1 MIPTPSLKKNDK
13 RANLLIIIVSLVI
26 FLVVASL
33 SRIPPPKFP
42 FDFSVHIFALVNSI
56 INSAVAV
63 LLIAGLV
70 TARQRK
76 FVLHK
81 KIMLA
86 AIVLSVLF
94 LVFYIGHHLF
104 AGDSKFGDVNH
115 DNILSA
121 AEKAAVG
128 GIRYFY
134 YFILITHIILAA
146 VILPFILYTAYRALT
161 GEYNRH
167 KKLARYTWPL
177 WFYIALTGVVVY
189 WMIAPYYS

>member
-1 MIPTPSLKKNDK
+1 MIPSPSIKKNDK
-13 RANLLIIIVSLVI
+13 RANWIIVIISIVI

-42 FDFSVHIFALVNSI
+42 FDFNVHVFAFINSL
-56 INSAVAV
+56 INSAVAI

-70 TARQRK
+70 TVKQK
-76 FVLHK
+76 KYTLHRN
-81 KIMLA
+81 IMLV
-86 AIVLSVLF
+86 AIVLSILF

-104 AGDSKFGDVNH
+104 AGDSKFGDINH
-115 DNILSA
+115 DNVLSE

-134 YFILITHIILAA
+134 YFILFTHIILAA
-146 VILPFILYTAYRALT
+146 VILPFILFTAYRSLT
-161 GEYNRH
+161 GEYAKH
-167 KKLARYTWPL
+167 KKLAKYTWPL
-177 WFYIALTGVVVY
+177 WLYIALTGVIVY

>member
-1 MIPTPSLKKNDK
+1 MIPSPSLKKNDK
-13 RANLLIIIVSLVI
+13 RANWLIAIVSLVI

-42 FDFSVHIFALVNSI
+42 FDFSVHVFAFVNSV
-56 INSAVAV
+56 INSAVAI

-70 TARQRK
+70 AVKQRK
-76 FVLHK
+76 YVLHK
-81 KIMLA
+81 NIMMF

-104 AGDSKFGDVNH
+104 AGDSLFGDADHNK
-115 DNILSA
+115 ILTE

-128 GIRYFY
+128 SIRYVY

-146 VILPFILYTAYRALT
+146 VILPFILFTAYRALT
-161 GEYNRH
+161 GEYGRH

-177 WFYIALTGVVVY
+177 WFYIAVTGVIVY
-189 WMIAPYYS
+189 WMIVPYYS

>member
-1 MIPTPSLKKNDK
+1 MIPNPVLKKNDK
-13 RANLLIIIVSLVI
+13 RANWIIAIVSLVI

-33 SRIPPPKFP
+33 SRIPPPRFP
-42 FDFSVHIFALVNSI
+42 FNFNVHIFALINSL
-56 INSAVAV
+56 INSAVAI

-70 TARQRK
+70 AVKQK
-76 FVLHK
+76 QYVLHK
-81 KIMLA
+81 NIMMV

-104 AGDSKFGDVNH
+104 AGDSKFGDINH
-115 DNILSA
+115 DNILTE

-146 VILPFILYTAYRALT
+146 VILPFILFTAYRALT
-161 GEYNRH
+161 GEYSRH
-167 KKLARYTWPL
+167 KRLARYTWPL
-177 WFYIALTGVVVY
+177 WFYIAITGVLVY

>member
-1 MIPTPSLKKNDK
+1 MIPSPSLKKNDK
-13 RANLLIIIVSLVI
+13 KANRIIVVLSVVI
-26 FLVVASL
+26 SLVVASL

-42 FDFSVHIFALVNSI
+42 FDFSVHVFAFINSV

-63 LLIAGLV
+63 LLVAGLLAV
-70 TARQRK
+70 KQRK
-76 FVLHK
+76 YILHK
-81 KIMLA
+81 NIMML

-94 LVFYIGHHLF
+94 LVFYISHHLF
-104 AGDSKFGDVNH
+104 AGDSKFGDINH
-115 DNILSA
+115 DNILSE

-134 YFILITHIILAA
+134 YAILITHIILA
-146 VILPFILYTAYRALT
+146 VVMLPFILWTAYRALI
-161 GEYNRH
+161 GEYARH

-177 WFYIALTGVVVY
+177 WFYIAVTGVIVY

>member
-13 RANLLIIIVSLVI
+13 KANVLIIAVSLVI

-42 FDFSVHIFALVNSI
+42 FDFSVHVFALINSI

-63 LLIAGLV
+63 LLVAGLV
-70 TARQRK
+70 TVKQK
-76 FVLHK
+76 KYTLHK
-81 KIMLA
+81 NIMQV
-86 AIVLSVLF
+86 AIILSVLF

-104 AGDSKFGDVNH
+104 AGDSKFGDINH
-115 DNILSA
+115 DGVLTE

-128 GIRYFY
+128 GVRYFY

-161 GEYNRH
+161 GEYGRH

-177 WFYIALTGVVVY
+177 WFYIAVTGVVVY
-189 WMIAPYYS
+189 WMIQPYYS

>member
-1 MIPTPSLKKNDK
+1 MIPSPSIKKNDK
-13 RANLLIIIVSLVI
+13 LANGLILTVSLVVFI
-26 FLVVASL
+26 VVALL
-33 SRIPPPKFP
+33 SKLQPPDFP
-42 FDFSVHIFALVNSI
+42 FSFDVHIFALINSL

-63 LLIAGLV
+63 LLIAGLWS
-70 TARQRK
+70 AKSGK

-81 KIMLA
+81 KVMLV

-104 AGDSKFGDVNH
+104 AGDTKFGDIDR
-115 DNILSA
+115 DNVLSD
-121 AEKAAVG
+121 AEIAAVG

-134 YFILITHIILAA
+134 YFILITHIVLAA

-161 GEYNRH
+161 GEYGRH

-177 WFYIALTGVVVY
+177 WLYIAVTGVVIY
-189 WMIAPYYS
+189 WMISPYY

>member
-13 RANLLIIIVSLVI
+13 KANLLIIAVSLVI

-42 FDFSVHIFALVNSI
+42 FDFNVHVFALINSI

-63 LLIAGLV
+63 LLVAGLL
-70 TARQRK
+70 AAKQRK
-76 FVLHK
+76 FILHK
-81 KIMLA
+81 NIMLI

-104 AGDSKFGDVNH
+104 AGDSKFGDANH
-115 DNILSA
+115 DNVLTE

-161 GEYNRH
+161 GEYGRH

-177 WFYIALTGVVVY
+177 WFYIAVTGVIVY
-189 WMIAPYYS
+189 WMIQPYYS